1 MTKSVINTNKAEKK
15 LGSRSGIAVLN
26 RAVREGLYEKASF
39 QIRFKGGEG
48 TNCVEI

>member
-1 MTKSVINTNKAEKK
+1 MAKSVIDKNKAGKE

-26 RAVREGLYEKASF
+26 KAVREGLFEKASF
-39 QIRFKGGEG
+39 EKRFKGGEG